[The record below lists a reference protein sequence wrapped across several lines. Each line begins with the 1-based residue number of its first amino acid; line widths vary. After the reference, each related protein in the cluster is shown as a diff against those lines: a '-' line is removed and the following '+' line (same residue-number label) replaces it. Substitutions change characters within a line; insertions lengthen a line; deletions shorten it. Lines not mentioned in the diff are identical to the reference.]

1 MTAAEHEAIA
11 KGLKRDIDKARG
23 RAKSAELL
31 QEKLTHLRTVR
42 ELEERLRQHRLSYFE
57 RVPA

>member
-1 MTAAEHEAIA
+1 MTAAEHEALA

-31 QEKLTHLRTVR
+31 QEKLTQLRTVR
-42 ELEERLRQHRLSYFE
+42 ELEERLRQPRLSCYE
-57 RVPA
+57 LVPA